1 MWDVGSSARTLARMF
16 STPPYP
22 HTSTTEQCINL
33 NIELR
38 FDRNLDMFPELLVRQ
53 GRLDPLLD
61 ELVDL
66 LGCTANEAPGVE

>member
-1 MWDVGSSARTLARMF
+1 MWGALPGRSQGCF
-16 STPPYP
+16 PPHLT
-22 HTSTTEQCINL
+22 HTHPLPTEQCINL
-33 NIELR
+33 DIELR

-66 LGCTANEAPGVE
+66 LGCTANEAPGVK